1 MIDNRNFQNVFQQSA
16 ALSHHREEP
25 LFYFLK
31 FFFLTANLLY
41 LQLSYI
47 KILKIKMTFHCNS
60 KNMDLFIPIATFEKV
75 ISKLLYNNIFNS
87 KMK

>member
-31 FFFLTANLLY
+31 FYFLTANLLY
-41 LQLSYI
+41 LKLSSI

-75 ISKLLYNNIFNS
+75 ISKLLYNSIFNS
-87 KMK
+87 KIK